1 MKSNQI
7 KHHAFLL
14 ILTGL
19 IFVSCDHKNTER
31 EYSERRNDVNERTN
45 EIRNDDTLNPGS
57 YIEMDTTD
65 LQQNNGFIPISVY
78 NVIRIDSSLKYQE
91 VVESRTI
98 IKENNIFFEVH
109 FKLDDKITSVVFD
122 QDGNHTNDYN

>member
-31 EYSERRNDVNERTN
+31 EYSERGNDVNERTN